1 MLKINFDGVVFI
13 EMDEAGIRVIAR
25 NENREVIVA
34 LSKKVA
40 LPSLVEILEM
50 MATRRATQFFMEL
63 GYHQVVF
70 EGDSKLTIQSLT
82 VESSLSVSPPTPL
95 GHLVKDFKP
104 IATLIRTHSISHIRR
119 QGNFV
124 AHVLAKRARLSFSF
138 LVWMEDVEIIHFG
151 VVNFPS

>member
-13 EMDEAGIRVIAR
+13 EMDETGIRIIAR

-82 VESSLSVSPPTPL
+82 VESSPL

-104 IATLIRTHSISHIRR
+104 IATLLRTHSHIRR

-124 AHVLAKRARLSFSF
+124 AHVLVKRVRLSFSF

>member
-13 EMDEAGIRVIAR
+13 EMNEAGIRVIAR

-82 VESSLSVSPPTPL
+82 VESSLSLSLSPPPPL

-104 IATLIRTHSISHIRR
+104 IATLLRTHSHIRR

-124 AHVLAKRARLSFSF
+124 AHVLVKRARLSFSF

>member
-13 EMDEAGIRVIAR
+13 EMDETGIRIIAR

-82 VESSLSVSPPTPL
+82 VESSLSVSPPPL
-95 GHLVKDFKP
+95 P
-104 IATLIRTHSISHIRR
+104 WSSC
-119 QGNFV
+119 
-124 AHVLAKRARLSFSF
+124 KRL
-138 LVWMEDVEIIHFG
+138 
-151 VVNFPS
+151 